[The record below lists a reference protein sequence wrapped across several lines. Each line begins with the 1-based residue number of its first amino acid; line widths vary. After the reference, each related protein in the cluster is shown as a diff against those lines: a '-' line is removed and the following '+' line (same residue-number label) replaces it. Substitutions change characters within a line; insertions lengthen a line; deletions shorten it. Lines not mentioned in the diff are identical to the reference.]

1 MNPAEI
7 TAIITL
13 LETAIPALV
22 GAYKAIAANVSGAAT
37 IDQLLADADSKWAA
51 ITANANAAIA
61 TDNALAS

>member
-22 GAYKAIAANVSGAAT
+22 GAYKAISSNVSGAAT

-61 TDNALAS
+61 TDNAPAI